1 VAFPTLPGVG
11 TIARVISYAGTA
23 SVIGNIA
30 RAKQLLSSGGNSSG
44 GVGQG
49 SAPRPPQFNIVG
61 QN

>member
-11 TIARVISYAGTA
+11 TIARVISYASTAA

-44 GVGQG
+44 GVGQVQRQDRH
-49 SAPRPPQFNIVG
+49 SLI
-61 QN
+61 